1 MQPQANST
9 HSRCPRREGT
19 GMSTVLP
26 NGHLVSAA
34 QCRLTTSWN
43 NPDNTIFP
51 VQFTSRAEAL
61 TEGPPHF
68 KRVELAVK
76 KLHSEASMCETPTEE
91 YKEINREEESGD
103 GIRYMLNSSALQ
115 CEGFFFF
122 FFVTFH
128 ICLIKTSVQNNLAF
142 LQAYILA
149 PV

>member
-68 KRVELAVK
+68 KRVGLAVK

-122 FFVTFH
+122 F
-128 ICLIKTSVQNNLAF
+128 CYLPYLSD
-142 LQAYILA
+142 
-149 PV
+149 